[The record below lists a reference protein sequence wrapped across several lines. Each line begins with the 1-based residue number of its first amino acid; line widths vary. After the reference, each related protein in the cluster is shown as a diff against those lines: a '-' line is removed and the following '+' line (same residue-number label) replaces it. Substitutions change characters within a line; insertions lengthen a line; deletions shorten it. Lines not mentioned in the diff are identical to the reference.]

1 MADQTLPPFAA
12 VRNARPTLSRLLTVL
27 GVMLLWATAS
37 IDYLFGLDSFIE
49 GITGVGLPV
58 YTERLIQGLWL
69 VHNVHLFGLGVLALL
84 GTFFTASIR
93 PWLLMFAGT
102 LAIVTGLPLMAAVGT
117 TETTLL
123 PVVGGLVLGA
133 GALASYNGR

>member
-1 MADQTLPPFAA
+1 MSQTLPPFAA
-12 VRNARPTLSRLLTVL
+12 VRSSRPTLSRLLTVL
-27 GVMLLWATAS
+27 GVILLWATAS
-37 IDYLFGLDSFIE
+37 FDYLFGRDFFIA
-49 GITGVGLPV
+49 GITGVGLPA

-102 LAIVTGLPLMAAVGT
+102 LAIITGLPLMAAVGT
-117 TETTLL
+117 TEGTLL
-123 PVVGGLVLGA
+123 PVLGGLVLGA